1 MPGDINAKHAQ
12 NMLYTLRKLVVLME
26 EVIPHEILLW
36 TALIVL
42 TIFNILLSIGVHM
55 GFSKEDAKSRQA
67 VYVAYNLVIIT
78 AYLILAII
86 YKFFITTDV
95 RNVVDGLAY
104 SISVE
109 ELPLWSKCFW
119 LSLGV
124 ALVNSVV
131 IITTELIYLRK
142 IKSTNVNSKD
152 TECGDSIESSKSIE
166 QQSSTEINKH

>member
-1 MPGDINAKHAQ
+1 MPGDINVKHAQ
-12 NMLYTLRKLVVLME
+12 NMQDTLRKLVVLME

-55 GFSKEDAKSRQA
+55 GFSKEDAKNRQA

-131 IITTELIYLRK
+131 FITTELIYLRK
-142 IKSTNVNSKD
+142 IKNTNVNSKD
-152 TECGDSIESSKSIE
+152 TECGDSIESSKGIE
-166 QQSSTEINKH
+166 QQSSTDINK

>member
-1 MPGDINAKHAQ
+1 
-12 NMLYTLRKLVVLME
+12 ME
-26 EVIPHEILLW
+26 EAIPHEILLW

-42 TIFNILLSIGVHM
+42 TIFNILLSIGVHT
-55 GFSKEDAKSRQA
+55 GFSKEDAKNRQA
-67 VYVAYNLVIIT
+67 VYVAYNIVIIT

-95 RNVVDGLAY
+95 RNVVDKLAY
-104 SISVE
+104 SVSVE

-119 LSLGV
+119 LSFGV

-131 IITTELIYLRK
+131 FITTELIYLRK

-152 TECGDSIESSKSIE
+152 TKCGDSIESSKGIE
-166 QQSSTEINKH
+166 QQSSTEINKQALNN

>member
-1 MPGDINAKHAQ
+1 MK
-12 NMLYTLRKLVVLME
+12 

-131 IITTELIYLRK
+131 FITTELIYLRK

-152 TECGDSIESSKSIE
+152 TECGDSIESSKGIE

>member
-1 MPGDINAKHAQ
+1 
-12 NMLYTLRKLVVLME
+12 
-26 EVIPHEILLW
+26 
-36 TALIVL
+36 
-42 TIFNILLSIGVHM
+42 M
-55 GFSKEDAKSRQA
+55 GFSKEDAKNRQA

-131 IITTELIYLRK
+131 FITTELIYLRK

-152 TECGDSIESSKSIE
+152 TECGDSIESSKGIE

>member
-1 MPGDINAKHAQ
+1 
-12 NMLYTLRKLVVLME
+12 ME

-55 GFSKEDAKSRQA
+55 GFSKEDAKNRQA

-131 IITTELIYLRK
+131 FITTELIYLRK

-152 TECGDSIESSKSIE
+152 TECGDSIESSKGIE

>member
-1 MPGDINAKHAQ
+1 
-12 NMLYTLRKLVVLME
+12 ME

-42 TIFNILLSIGVHM
+42 TIFNILLSIGVHT
-55 GFSKEDAKSRQA
+55 GFSKEDAKNRQA

-131 IITTELIYLRK
+131 FITTELIYLRK

-152 TECGDSIESSKSIE
+152 TECGDSIESSKGIE
-166 QQSSTEINKH
+166 QQSSTEVNKH

>member
-1 MPGDINAKHAQ
+1 
-12 NMLYTLRKLVVLME
+12 ME

-36 TALIVL
+36 TALIAL

-67 VYVAYNLVIIT
+67 AYVAYNLVIIT

-131 IITTELIYLRK
+131 FITTELIYLRK

-152 TECGDSIESSKSIE
+152 TECGDSIESSKGIE
-166 QQSSTEINKH
+166 QQSSTEINK

>member
-1 MPGDINAKHAQ
+1 MKHAQ
-12 NMLYTLRKLVVLME
+12 DMQYTLRKLVILME

-42 TIFNILLSIGVHM
+42 TIFNILLSIGVHT
-55 GFSKEDAKSRQA
+55 GFSKEDAKNRQA

-78 AYLILAII
+78 AYLMLAII

-131 IITTELIYLRK
+131 FITTELIYLRK

-152 TECGDSIESSKSIE
+152 TECGDIIESSKGIE
-166 QQSSTEINKH
+166 QQSSTEINK

>member
-1 MPGDINAKHAQ
+1 MG
-12 NMLYTLRKLVVLME
+12 

-55 GFSKEDAKSRQA
+55 GFSKEDAKNRQA

-131 IITTELIYLRK
+131 FITTELIYLRK

-152 TECGDSIESSKSIE
+152 TECGDSIESSKGIE
-166 QQSSTEINKH
+166 QQSSTEINK

>member
-1 MPGDINAKHAQ
+1 
-12 NMLYTLRKLVVLME
+12 ME

-42 TIFNILLSIGVHM
+42 TIFNILLSIGVHT
-55 GFSKEDAKSRQA
+55 GFSQEDAKNRQA

-124 ALVNSVV
+124 TLVNSVV
-131 IITTELIYLRK
+131 FITTELIYLRK

-152 TECGDSIESSKSIE
+152 TECGDSIESSKGIE
-166 QQSSTEINKH
+166 QQSSTEINK

>member
-1 MPGDINAKHAQ
+1 
-12 NMLYTLRKLVVLME
+12 ME

-36 TALIVL
+36 TALIAL

-131 IITTELIYLRK
+131 FITTELIYLRK

-152 TECGDSIESSKSIE
+152 TECGDSIESSKGIE

>member
-1 MPGDINAKHAQ
+1 MPGDINVKHAQ
-12 NMLYTLRKLVVLME
+12 NMPYTLRKLVILME

-131 IITTELIYLRK
+131 FIMTELIYLRK

-152 TECGDSIESSKSIE
+152 TECGDSIESSKGIE
-166 QQSSTEINKH
+166 QQSSTDINK

>member
-1 MPGDINAKHAQ
+1 
-12 NMLYTLRKLVVLME
+12 ME

-131 IITTELIYLRK
+131 FITTELIYLRK

-152 TECGDSIESSKSIE
+152 TECGDSIESSKGIE
-166 QQSSTEINKH
+166 QQSSTEINK

>member
-1 MPGDINAKHAQ
+1 
-12 NMLYTLRKLVVLME
+12 ME

-42 TIFNILLSIGVHM
+42 TIFNILLSIGVHT
-55 GFSKEDAKSRQA
+55 GFSKEDAKNRQA
-67 VYVAYNLVIIT
+67 VYVTYNIVIIT

-104 SISVE
+104 SVSVE

-119 LSLGV
+119 LSFGV

-131 IITTELIYLRK
+131 FITTELIYLRK
-142 IKSTNVNSKD
+142 IKSTAENNKD
-152 TECGDSIESSKSIE
+152 TKITEGITDSKGAECGEG
-166 QQSSTEINKH
+166 TEDREGIK